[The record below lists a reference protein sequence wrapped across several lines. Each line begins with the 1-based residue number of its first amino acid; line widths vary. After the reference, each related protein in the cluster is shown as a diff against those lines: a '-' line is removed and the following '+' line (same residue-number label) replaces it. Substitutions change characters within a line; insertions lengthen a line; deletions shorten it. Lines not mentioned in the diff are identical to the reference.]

1 MASPQHSWKFSL
13 ASSSSGSQA
22 ITTASGRLFRGEPQ
36 SAVGFFGESLG
47 GISRREDER
56 NAEAKLK
63 ERNVLVANRAQQ
75 IALAAGKQ
83 LPMQFVRCCMPSL
96 ALSLSLSLSLSR
108 SLSLSLFLSS
118 HHGTLAQ
125 ITARTRQHARAAL
138 TTCLFSHCLALSLP
152 PPSPTA
158 RLQFM
163 MWMAGNTVGIWTMMI
178 ISGAMWGPLN
188 NLLFNVNKGSFS

>member
-96 ALSLSLSLSLSR
+96 ALYLSLSLSLSR
-108 SLSLSLFLSS
+108 SLSLSFFPR
-118 HHGTLAQ
+118 
-125 ITARTRQHARAAL
+125 ITARSRKSPHARANTHPPRSPPAFFH
-138 TTCLFSHCLALSLP
+138 TASLSLSPLP
-152 PPSPTA
+152 P
-158 RLQFM
+158 R
-163 MWMAGNTVGIWTMMI
+163 
-178 ISGAMWGPLN
+178 PLVCS
-188 NLLFNVNKGSFS
+188 L

>member
-96 ALSLSLSLSLSR
+96 ALYLSLSLSLSR
-108 SLSLSLFLSS
+108 SLSLFLSS
-118 HHGTLAQ
+118 HHGTPRANHR
-125 ITARTRQHARAAL
+125 THAPTRTRRAHHL
-138 TTCLFSHCLALSLP
+138 PFFTLPCSLSPPSLP
-152 PPSPTA
+152 
-158 RLQFM
+158 R
-163 MWMAGNTVGIWTMMI
+163 
-178 ISGAMWGPLN
+178 PLVCS
-188 NLLFNVNKGSFS
+188 L